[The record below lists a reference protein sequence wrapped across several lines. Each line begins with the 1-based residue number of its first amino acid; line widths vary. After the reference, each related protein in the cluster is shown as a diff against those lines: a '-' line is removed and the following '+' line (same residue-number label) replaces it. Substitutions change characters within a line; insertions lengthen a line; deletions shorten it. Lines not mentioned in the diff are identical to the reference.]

1 MQKISRKDS
10 KAYSQRKI
18 INSQRK
24 RVIQEE
30 RNKGTKNSQKTIFK
44 MVIVSPYFIT
54 ITLNC
59 KWIKFSNKN
68 TVVIWLKKKKEKKRS
83 DYKLP
88 ARDSLQF

>member
-59 KWIKFSNKN
+59 KWIKFSNQKYSSHMA
-68 TVVIWLKKKKEKKRS
+68 KKKKKKKRS